1 MDPESSIVRISFEF
15 YREKL
20 GRFEEKLKHEG
31 EVFRERVH
39 LRFTTD
45 PCFDNYSRSFSQ
57 WDRYNRSNAN
67 ARWKSKKGVFELTML
82 HNFRTQFVKF
92 NRLLNANLS
101 FSMNNSMRWIL
112 VVCFIKFR
120 WSMKLWRRKKILYI
134 NIPFLLLVYITS
146 FCTISLLL
154 KNKIINIIIRNWY
167 FSFCVKTNV

>member
-1 MDPESSIVRISFEF
+1 MYILRIHSKTIQDWIVDYTRIFPFIELFRSHRTFHRTQVARRIMFVDPESSIVRISFEF

-101 FSMNNSMRWIL
+101 FNE
-112 VVCFIKFR
+112 
-120 WSMKLWRRKKILYI
+120 
-134 NIPFLLLVYITS
+134 
-146 FCTISLLL
+146 
-154 KNKIINIIIRNWY
+154 
-167 FSFCVKTNV
+167 